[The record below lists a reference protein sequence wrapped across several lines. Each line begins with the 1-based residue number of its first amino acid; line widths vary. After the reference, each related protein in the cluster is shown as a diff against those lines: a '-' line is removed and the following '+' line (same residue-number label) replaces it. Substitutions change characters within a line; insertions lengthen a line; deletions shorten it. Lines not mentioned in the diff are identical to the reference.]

1 MARVQLTEVLTAALV
16 VGVVVVLLSAAVRL
30 VSRGRGRRPVL
41 GAALLDGAIAASLAG
56 VLVATLSPIELLGT
70 RLDRPSEV
78 NLRPLEAMRGA
89 PRFYAVINGVLLV
102 PTILLLAQRWQRAGI
117 VRLTLAGVALSLA
130 IETLQLVHPTRGTN
144 VDDLALNSAG
154 ALAAAIVG
162 VLIRVARRRTSRQRA
177 AAGGGSPPPRR
188 QVTGAG
194 RSR

>member
-1 MARVQLTEVLTAALV
+1 LDRVVLGEVVVAALV
-16 VGVVVVLLSAAVRL
+16 VGAAVAVVSL
-30 VSRGRGRRPVL
+30 VARMVRRGRGGRPVL
-41 GAALLDGAIAASLAG
+41 GAALLDGAIAASLAA

-78 NLRPLEAMRGA
+78 NLRPLEALHGA
-89 PRFYAVINGVLLV
+89 PRFYAVINALLLV
-102 PTILLLAQRWQRAGI
+102 PTVLLVAQRWQRAGI
-117 VRLTLAGVALSLA
+117 VRLTLAGVALSVA
-130 IETLQLVHPTRGTN
+130 IETLQLVHPARGTN

-162 VLIRVARRRTSRQRA
+162 VTIRAARRRT
-177 AAGGGSPPPRR
+177 GGGAGPTRGQPRSSR

>member
-1 MARVQLTEVLTAALV
+1 LDRVELGEVVVVALV
-16 VGVVVVLLSAAVRL
+16 VGVAAAVVSVLVRL
-30 VSRGRGRRPVL
+30 VRRGRGRRPVL
-41 GAALLDGAIAASLAG
+41 GAALLDGAILASLAA
-56 VLVATLSPIELLGT
+56 VLVATLTPIELLGT
-70 RLDRPSEV
+70 RLDQPSEV
-78 NLRPLEAMRGA
+78 NLRPLEALHGA
-89 PRFYAVINGVLLV
+89 PRFYTVINAVLLV

-154 ALAAAIVG
+154 ALAAAVVG
-162 VLIRVARRRTSRQRA
+162 VTIRASRRRS
-177 AAGGGSPPPRR
+177 GGRDGPTRGQPRGTR